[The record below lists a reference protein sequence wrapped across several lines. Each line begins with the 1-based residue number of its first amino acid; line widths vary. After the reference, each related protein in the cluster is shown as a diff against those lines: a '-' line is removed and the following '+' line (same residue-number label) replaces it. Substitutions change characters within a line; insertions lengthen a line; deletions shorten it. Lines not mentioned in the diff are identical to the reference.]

1 MALHSP
7 ALLEALLFASG
18 EALEKKTILSLLEM
32 SLEDLAEAVG
42 ILTTALKGHG
52 ITLIETET
60 GLELRTAP
68 EASALI
74 ATYRESELSRDI
86 GKASLETLAIILYK
100 NGATRSEIDY
110 IRGVNSSTAL
120 RSLQMRALIEKSEDA
135 SDKRKIRYQPTVEAL
150 AHLGVSRKEDLPR
163 YKEFTEGMME
173 RVATLNA
180 V

>member
-18 EALEKKTILSLLEM
+18 EALDKKTVSTLLEM
-32 SLEDLAEAVG
+32 SPTELSEAVG

-60 GLELRTAP
+60 ELELRTAP
-68 EASALI
+68 ETSNLI

-135 SDKRKIRYQPTVEAL
+135 SDKRKIRYQPTIEAL

-163 YKEFTEGMME
+163 YKEFTEGMMG
-173 RVATLNA
+173 RVATA
-180 V
+180 DTV

>member
-18 EALEKKTILSLLEM
+18 EALDKKTVAKLLDMKPAE
-32 SLEDLAEAVG
+32 LTEAVEV
-42 ILTTALKGHG
+42 LTTALKGHG
-52 ITLIETET
+52 IALIETENE
-60 GLELRTAP
+60 LELRTSP

-74 ATYRESELSRDI
+74 AAYRESELSRDI

-135 SDKRKIRYQPTVEAL
+135 SDKRKIRYQPTIEAL

-163 YKEFTEGMME
+163 YREFTEGMME
-173 RVATLNA
+173 RLEATEA